1 MRLIGKL
8 TPKLSLHGTISKT
21 ADVIGS
27 NIQPI
32 RIYENGIYEV
42 SDGVD
47 GFNPVCV
54 DTPEPKEEQEKTVD
68 ITENGTTEVLP
79 DEGSVL
85 SKVTVNVDVAG
96 GGEYIEY
103 PLPQDDYVYYR
114 YPPCNEER
122 YIYLGVNGDVIPSTI
137 EYGTLNAN
145 GYTKVGTMNGVKDGS
160 YYKFIIPA
168 HKDDFIIK
176 SSVMPIYA
184 RSNADCTE
192 VVCGESAQGLNTRAN
207 AYTFAAATINGLKK
221 ITVNKS
227 IGPAQMYGMF
237 RTLPCKTIKFG
248 TVNGTNASYG
258 IFTDCMFLK
267 EVQFEEMVLSNPYDA
282 FRNCVSLETIDCSKI
297 VPSGRIDNMFNG
309 CSSLEILDLSSWA
322 TQSSTFT
329 NVSGLFRYCGNL
341 KTINLSGW
349 DLSHLTSVADWFDGT
364 TLLEDVILDNTTLFS
379 ASFGVSK
386 CLNLTPKSLT
396 AIFKALPQ
404 LPQGTTKTLTL
415 HANHKILQ
423 SQVDSAN
430 AKGWTVAGGTV
441 VSEEEY
447 YG

>member
-21 ADVIGS
+21 AEVIGS
-27 NIQPI
+27 NVQPLTV
-32 RIYENGIYEV
+32 RNNGTYEASN
-42 SDGVD
+42 GVD
-47 GFNPVCV
+47 GFNPVYV
-54 DTPEPKEEQEKTVD
+54 NTPEPKEEQEKVVD

-79 DEGSVL
+79 DENKVL
-85 SKVTVNVDVAG
+85 SKVTVNVEVA

-122 YIYLGVNGDVIPSTI
+122 YIYLGVNGGVNPSTI

-145 GYTKVGTMNGVKDGS
+145 GYTKVGTMDGVKDGT
-160 YYKFIIPA
+160 YYEFNIPA
-168 HKDDFIIK
+168 HKEDFIIK
-176 SSVMPIYA
+176 LSAMPIYG
-184 RSNADCTE
+184 RSNAVCTE
-192 VVCGESAQGLNTRAN
+192 VVCGESAQGLNRRAN
-207 AYTFAAATINGLKK
+207 AYAFAAATINGLKK

-237 RTLPCKTIKFG
+237 RTLPCETIKFK
-248 TVNGTNASYG
+248 TANSIQASYN
-258 IFTDCMFLK
+258 IFTDCIFLK
-267 EVQFEEMVLSNPYDA
+267 EVQFEEMILSNPYDA
-282 FRNCVSLETIDCSKI
+282 FRNCASLETIDCSKI

-322 TQSSTFT
+322 TQSLTFT
-329 NVSGLFRYCGNL
+329 NVGGLFRYCGKL
-341 KTINLSGW
+341 KTLNLSGW
-349 DLSHLTSVADWFDGT
+349 DLSHLTSVADWLDGNP
-364 TLLEDVILDNTTLFS
+364 LLEDVILDNTTLFS

-415 HANHKILQ
+415 HANQQILQ

-430 AKGWTVAGGTV
+430 AIGWTIAGGTV